1 MPVEALETALYTKL
15 STTAALITELG
26 GTAIYSKMAPQGVGA
41 NYVVFQYQGG
51 GDDNKTTQRA
61 RNLIY
66 TIFGVAKTQAKAA
79 AIDGEIDT
87 ALHNQSLTVSGWTNY
102 WLAREDDIN
111 LIELDAGGVATYR
124 VGGQYRIR
132 MEDT

>member
-1 MPVEALETALYTKL
+1 MPIVALETALYTKL
-15 STTAALITELG
+15 STTSALITELG
-26 GTAIYSKMAPQGVGA
+26 GTAIYNKMAPQGVGA

-51 GDDNKTTQRA
+51 GDDNKTTKRA
-61 RNLIY
+61 RNVIY
-66 TIFGVAKTQAKAA
+66 TVFGVAKTQAKAA
-79 AIDGEIDT
+79 AIDSAIDT
-87 ALHNQSLTVSGWTNY
+87 ALHNQSLSISGWNNY
-102 WLAREDDIN
+102 YMAREDDID